1 MRLSAASRSEM
12 NRGVRSPFS
21 LCGAF
26 MLRRRQG
33 TPDTGDDHEMHIT
46 RRKTKQ
52 IRVGNVKI
60 GGDAPISVQSMCS
73 TDTRDVAA
81 TVEQIRQLEAVGC
94 ELIRVAVPDMEAAEA
109 LRKIKAQMSVPLIA
123 DIHFDHRLAVKAA
136 GVVDCVRI
144 NPGNI
149 GAWWK
154 VTEVI
159 KAVND
164 RGIPLRIGVNG
175 GSLER
180 ALLDKYGYPTAE
192 ALAESALNAVHA
204 LEDVGF
210 TNMKVSLKASDV
222 HLAIDAY
229 WLFAHQTDYPL
240 HIGIT
245 EAGTVMTGAVKSA
258 IGLGWLLSHG
268 IGDTLRV
275 SLAAD
280 PVEEVKVGFEILKSL
295 ELRHRGINVI
305 ACPTCGRV
313 EIDVVRMANEL
324 EKRLAHIK
332 TPLNV
337 SVLGCVVNGIG
348 EGKEADIGV
357 AGGEGVGILF
367 KKGKLLRKVPMAELM
382 DRLIEEVELLAR
394 EKEAEGARDEQPAP
408 PYEHASSPV
417 RSDGSMATS
426 SLVRELPV
434 I

>member
-1 MRLSAASRSEM
+1 
-12 NRGVRSPFS
+12 
-21 LCGAF
+21 
-26 MLRRRQG
+26 
-33 TPDTGDDHEMHIT
+33 
-46 RRKTKQ
+46 
-52 IRVGNVKI
+52 
-60 GGDAPISVQSMCS
+60 MCS

-81 TVEQIRQLEAVGC
+81 TVEQIRQLETAGC
-94 ELIRVAVPDMEAAEA
+94 EVIRVAVPDDEAAAA
-109 LRKIKAQMSVPLIA
+109 LPKIKAAMTVPLIA
-123 DIHFDHRLAVKAA
+123 DIHFDHRLALKAA
-136 GVVDCVRI
+136 EVVDCVRI

-154 VTEVI
+154 VEEVI

-164 RGIPLRIGVNG
+164 NGIPIRVGVNG

-180 ALLDKYGYPTAE
+180 HLLDKYGWPSPE

-222 HLAIDAY
+222 HHAIDAY
-229 WLFAHQTDYPL
+229 YLFAMQSDYPL

-245 EAGTVMTGAVKSA
+245 EAGTAMTGAVKSA
-258 IGLGWLLSHG
+258 MGLGYLLSQG

-313 EIDVVRMANEL
+313 EIDVVKMANEL
-324 EKRLAHIK
+324 EKKLGHIK

-357 AGGEGVGILF
+357 AGGEGKGILF
-367 KKGKLLRKVPMAELM
+367 KKGKLVRKVPIEELM
-382 DRLIEEVELLAR
+382 DTLIEEVEILAK
-394 EKEAEGARDEQPAP
+394 EKEAEGNGEAI
-408 PYEHASSPV
+408 ASSAREGWESLGPDPSQSTTLGKEIPV
-417 RSDGSMATS
+417 
-426 SLVRELPV
+426 LPN

>member
-1 MRLSAASRSEM
+1 M
-12 NRGVRSPFS
+12 F
-21 LCGAF
+21 
-26 MLRRRQG
+26 
-33 TPDTGDDHEMHIT
+33 IT
-46 RRKTKQ
+46 RRKTRQ
-52 IRVGNVKI
+52 IKVGNVKI
-60 GGDAPISVQSMCS
+60 GGDAPISVQSMTIPNTS
-73 TDTRDVAA
+73 DVKA
-81 TVEQIRQLEAVGC
+81 TVAQIRQLEEAGC
-94 ELIRVAVPDMEAAEA
+94 ELVRVAVPDMDAAEA
-109 LRKIKAQMSVPLIA
+109 LPKIKAQMTIPLIA
-123 DIHFDHRLAVKAA
+123 DIHFDHRLALKAA
-136 GVVDCVRI
+136 EVVDCVRI

-154 VTEVI
+154 TAEVI

-164 RGIPLRIGVNG
+164 RGIPIRVGVNG

-180 ALLDKYGYPTAE
+180 HLLDKYGFPTAE

-222 HLAIDAY
+222 HMAVDAY
-229 WLFAHQTDYPL
+229 WLFSQQSDYPL

-245 EAGTVMTGAVKSA
+245 EAGTAQTGAVKSA
-258 IGLGWLLSHG
+258 IGLGWLLSQG

-280 PVEEVKVGFEILKSL
+280 PVEEVRVGFEILKSL

-324 EKRLAHIK
+324 EKRLGHLKA
-332 TPLNV
+332 PLNV

-348 EGKEADIGV
+348 EGKEADIGI

-367 KKGKLLRKVPMAELM
+367 KKGKLVRKVPMEELM
-382 DRLIEEVELLAR
+382 ETLIQEVEIMAK
-394 EKEAEGARDEQPAP
+394 EKEAEGDSSVPPPAGNGNGHGHD
-408 PYEHASSPV
+408 HAPERPSTLGRAIPV
-417 RSDGSMATS
+417 
-426 SLVRELPV
+426 LPNSR
-434 I
+434 

>member
-1 MRLSAASRSEM
+1 MY
-12 NRGVRSPFS
+12 
-21 LCGAF
+21 
-26 MLRRRQG
+26 
-33 TPDTGDDHEMHIT
+33 IT
-46 RRKTKQ
+46 RRKTRQ
-52 IRVGNVKI
+52 IKVGKVKI
-60 GGDAPISVQSMCS
+60 GGDAPISVQSMTT
-73 TDTRDVAA
+73 TDTRDVKA
-81 TVEQIRQLEAVGC
+81 TVEQICQLEQAGC
-94 ELIRVAVPDMEAAEA
+94 EIIRVAVPDMEAVAA
-109 LRKIKAQMSVPLIA
+109 LPKIKAQMTTPLIA
-123 DIHFDHRLAVKAA
+123 DIHFDHRLALKAA
-136 GVVDCVRI
+136 EVVDCVRI

-154 VTEVI
+154 TAEVV

-164 RGIPLRIGVNG
+164 HGIPIRVGVNG

-180 ALLDKYGYPTAE
+180 HLLEKYGYPTAE

-222 HLAIDAY
+222 HMAVDAY
-229 WLFAHQTDYPL
+229 WLFSQQSNYPL

-245 EAGTVMTGAVKSA
+245 EAGTVQTGAVKSA

-324 EKRLAHIK
+324 EKRLGHIK

-348 EGKEADIGV
+348 EGKEADIGI

-367 KKGKLLRKVPMAELM
+367 KKGKLVSKVPIEELTN
-382 DRLIEEVELLAR
+382 RLIEEVELLAKER
-394 EKEAEGARDEQPAP
+394 EAEEANEGSPAAAANGEQGEQRAALTNQQRQQP
-408 PYEHASSPV
+408 PSSGREIPV
-417 RSDGSMATS
+417 
-426 SLVRELPV
+426 LPNKR
-434 I
+434 

>member
-1 MRLSAASRSEM
+1 M
-12 NRGVRSPFS
+12 V
-21 LCGAF
+21 
-26 MLRRRQG
+26 
-33 TPDTGDDHEMHIT
+33 IT
-46 RRKTKQ
+46 RRKTRQVK
-52 IRVGNVKI
+52 VGKLRI
-60 GGDAPISVQSMCS
+60 GGDAPISVQSMTT
-73 TDTRDVAA
+73 TDTRDITA
-81 TVEQIRQLEAVGC
+81 TVEQIRQLEQAGC
-94 ELIRVAVPDMEAAEA
+94 EIIRVAVPDMEAAEA
-109 LRKIKAQMSVPLIA
+109 LPKIKAQMTVPLIS

-136 GVVDCVRI
+136 EVVDCVRI

-164 RGIPLRIGVNG
+164 HGIPLRIGVNG

-180 ALLDKYGYPTAE
+180 DLLEKYGYPTAE
-192 ALAESALNAVHA
+192 ALAESALNAVRA

-222 HLAIDAY
+222 HMAVDAY
-229 WLFAHQTDYPL
+229 WLFSRQSDYPL

-245 EAGTVMTGAVKSA
+245 EAGTAMTGAVKSA
-258 IGLGWLLSHG
+258 IGLGWLLSQG
-268 IGDTLRV
+268 VGDTLRV

-313 EIDVVRMANEL
+313 EIDVVRLANEL
-324 EKRLAHIK
+324 EKQLGHIK
-332 TPLNV
+332 VPLNV

-348 EGKEADIGV
+348 EGKEADIGI

-367 KKGKLLRKVPMAELM
+367 KKGKLVRKVPMAELTET
-382 DRLIEEVELLAR
+382 LIREVEMLAK
-394 EKEAEGARDEQPAP
+394 EKEAEGGADESAHSSSNGGSEWMPIGSSSEQP
-408 PYEHASSPV
+408 
-417 RSDGSMATS
+417 S
-426 SLVRELPV
+426 SLVRDIPVLPNSR
-434 I
+434 

>member
-1 MRLSAASRSEM
+1 MY
-12 NRGVRSPFS
+12 
-21 LCGAF
+21 
-26 MLRRRQG
+26 
-33 TPDTGDDHEMHIT
+33 IT
-46 RRKTKQ
+46 RRKTRQ
-52 IRVGNVKI
+52 IKVGKVKI
-60 GGDAPISVQSMCS
+60 GGDAPISVQSMTT
-73 TDTRDVAA
+73 TDTRDVKA
-81 TVEQIRQLEAVGC
+81 TAEQIRQLEQAGC
-94 ELIRVAVPDMEAAEA
+94 EIIRVAVPDMEAAAA
-109 LRKIKAQMSVPLIA
+109 LQKIKAQMTVPLIA
-123 DIHFDHRLAVKAA
+123 DIHFDHRLALKSAE
-136 GVVDCVRI
+136 VVDCVRI

-154 VTEVI
+154 TAEVI

-164 RGIPLRIGVNG
+164 HGIPIRVGVNG

-180 ALLDKYGYPTAE
+180 HLLEKYGYPTAE

-222 HLAIDAY
+222 HMAVDAY
-229 WLFAHQTDYPL
+229 WLFSQQSDYPL

-245 EAGTVMTGAVKSA
+245 EAGTVQTGAVKSA

-324 EKRLAHIK
+324 EKKLGHIK

-348 EGKEADIGV
+348 EGKEADIGI

-367 KKGKLLRKVPMAELM
+367 KKGKLVRKVPIQELM
-382 DRLIEEVELLAR
+382 DTLIQEVEILAKER
-394 EKEAEGARDEQPAP
+394 EAEESEEAPATPRTNDGNGQPHESP
-408 PYEHASSPV
+408 VQRTNSSP
-417 RSDGSMATS
+417 STH
-426 SLVRELPV
+426 REIPVLPNKR
-434 I
+434 

>member
-1 MRLSAASRSEM
+1 
-12 NRGVRSPFS
+12 
-21 LCGAF
+21 
-26 MLRRRQG
+26 
-33 TPDTGDDHEMHIT
+33 MHIT
-46 RRKTKQ
+46 RRKTRQ
-52 IRVGNVKI
+52 ITVGKVKI
-60 GGDAPISVQSMCS
+60 GGDAPVSVQSM
-73 TDTRDVAA
+73 TIPNTRDVKA
-81 TVEQIRQLEAVGC
+81 TVEQIRQLEEAGC
-94 ELIRVAVPDMEAAEA
+94 ELVRVAVPDMEAAEA
-109 LRKIKAQMSVPLIA
+109 LPKIKAQMTIPLIA
-123 DIHFDHRLAVKAA
+123 DIHFDHRLALKAA
-136 GVVDCVRI
+136 EVVDCVRI

-154 VTEVI
+154 TAEVI

-164 RGIPLRIGVNG
+164 YGIPIRVGVNG

-180 ALLDKYGYPTAE
+180 HLLEKYGYPTAE

-222 HLAIDAY
+222 HMAVDAY
-229 WLFAHQTDYPL
+229 WLFSQQSNYPL

-245 EAGTVMTGAVKSA
+245 EAGTAQTGAVKSA
-258 IGLGWLLSHG
+258 IGLGWLLSQG

-324 EKRLAHIK
+324 EKRLGHIK

-348 EGKEADIGV
+348 EGKEADIGI

-367 KKGKLLRKVPMAELM
+367 KKGKLVRKVPMEELL
-382 DRLIEEVELLAR
+382 DTLIQEVELMAK
-394 EKEAEGARDEQPAP
+394 EKEAEGTGDGLAPVAVSGGHDEPEWSAAGLIQDHP
-408 PYEHASSPV
+408 SSHRSTLSREIPV
-417 RSDGSMATS
+417 
-426 SLVRELPV
+426 LPNKR
-434 I
+434 

>member
-1 MRLSAASRSEM
+1 MR
-12 NRGVRSPFS
+12 
-21 LCGAF
+21 
-26 MLRRRQG
+26 
-33 TPDTGDDHEMHIT
+33 IT
-46 RRKTKQ
+46 RRKTRQ
-52 IRVGNVKI
+52 ITVGNVKI
-60 GGDAPISVQSMCS
+60 GGDAPISVQSMTIPHPS
-73 TDTRDVAA
+73 DVKA
-81 TVEQIRQLEAVGC
+81 TVEQIHRLEEAGC
-94 ELIRVAVPDMEAAEA
+94 ELVRVAVPDNEAADA
-109 LRKIKAQMSVPLIA
+109 LPKIKSQIHIPLIA
-123 DIHFDHRLAVKAA
+123 DIHFDYRLALKAA
-136 GVVDCVRI
+136 RYVDCVRI

-154 VTEVI
+154 MAEVI
-159 KAVND
+159 KAVADN
-164 RGIPLRIGVNG
+164 GIPLRVGVNA

-180 ALLDKYGYPTAE
+180 PLLEKYGYPTAE
-192 ALAESALNAVHA
+192 ALCESALNAVRA
-204 LEDVGF
+204 IEDVGF

-222 HLAIDAY
+222 HMAVDAY
-229 WLFAHQTDYPL
+229 WMFSHQSDYPL

-245 EAGTVMTGAVKSA
+245 EAGTAMTGAVKSA

-280 PVEEVKVGFEILKSL
+280 PVEEVRVGFEILKSL

-348 EGKEADIGV
+348 EGKEADIGI

-367 KKGKLLRKVPMAELM
+367 KKGKLVRKVRMEELM
-382 DRLIEEVELLAR
+382 DTLIQEVELLAK
-394 EKEAEGARDEQPAP
+394 EKEAEGPSGQEPATSA
-408 PYEHASSPV
+408 HGSNGGTANSSPSL
-417 RSDGSMATS
+417 RPS
-426 SLVRELPV
+426 SLLKEVPVLPSKR
-434 I
+434 

>member
-1 MRLSAASRSEM
+1 MY
-12 NRGVRSPFS
+12 
-21 LCGAF
+21 
-26 MLRRRQG
+26 
-33 TPDTGDDHEMHIT
+33 IT
-46 RRKTKQ
+46 RRKTRQ
-52 IRVGNVKI
+52 IQVGKVKI
-60 GGDAPISVQSMCS
+60 GGDAPVSVQSMTT
-73 TDTRDVAA
+73 TDTRDVTA
-81 TVEQIRQLEAVGC
+81 TMEQIRRLEEAGC
-94 ELIRVAVPDMEAAEA
+94 ELIRVAVPDMEAADA
-109 LRKIKAQMSVPLIA
+109 LPKIKAQMTVPLIA
-123 DIHFDHRLAVKAA
+123 DIHFDHRLALKAA
-136 GVVDCVRI
+136 EVVDCVRI

-164 RGIPLRIGVNG
+164 HGIPLRVGVNG

-180 ALLDKYGYPTAE
+180 PLLEKYGYPTAE
-192 ALAESALNAVHA
+192 ALSESALNAVRA

-222 HLAIDAY
+222 HMAVDAY
-229 WLFAHQTDYPL
+229 YLFSQQSNYPL

-245 EAGTVMTGAVKSA
+245 EAGTAMTGAVKSA
-258 IGLGWLLSHG
+258 IGLGWLLSSG
-268 IGDTLRV
+268 VGDTLRV

-324 EKRLAHIK
+324 EKRLGHIK

-348 EGKEADIGV
+348 EGKEADIGI

-367 KKGKLLRKVPMAELM
+367 KKGKLVRKVPIADLM
-382 DRLIEEVELLAR
+382 ECLIEEVDQMAK
-394 EKEAEGARDEQPAP
+394 EKEAEGSGDAPAGH
-408 PYEHASSPV
+408 HANGSNGRSHESSVALDHAPSTLREIPV
-417 RSDGSMATS
+417 
-426 SLVRELPV
+426 LPNKR
-434 I
+434 